1 MWGGVV
7 EGVKTFSFEPR
18 ALRDLEILS
27 PERFIPWCCDTH
39 FPVTVILSSQ
49 FRPLSQRNLCVL
61 MG

>member
-18 ALRDLEILS
+18 ALRDLKILS

-39 FPVTVILSSQ
+39 FPCHSNSILTV
-49 FRPLSQRNLCVL
+49 
-61 MG
+61 